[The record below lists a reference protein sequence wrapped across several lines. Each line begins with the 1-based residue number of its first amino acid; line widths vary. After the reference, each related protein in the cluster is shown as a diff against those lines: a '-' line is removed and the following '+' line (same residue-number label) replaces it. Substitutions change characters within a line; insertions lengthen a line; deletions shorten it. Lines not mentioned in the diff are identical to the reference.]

1 MAYKYVLFDLDGTLT
16 DPYEG
21 ISKSVQYSLESFGIE
36 EKDEDILKKFIGP
49 PLKESFMKFYGFDEE
64 KALKAVEKYRE
75 RYITTGVYENALID
89 GVKDTLAILKEKG
102 IRIFL
107 ATSKPQPLAEVILKH
122 FGITEYFDFIG
133 GADFNY
139 NRDEKWQVIEY
150 VFENSGIQDRENAL
164 MIGDRMH
171 DIIGAKKTGLKCLC
185 VLCGYGSREEFTE
198 YGADYIVETI
208 PDILNTVL

>member
-1 MAYKYVLFDLDGTLT
+1 MVYKYVLFDLDGTLT

-21 ISKSVQYSLESFGIE
+21 ISKSVKYALESFGIE
-36 EKDEDILKKFIGP
+36 ENDEEILKKFIGP
-49 PLKESFMKFYGFDEE
+49 PLKESFMKFYGFDED
-64 KALKAVEKYRE
+64 KAFEAVKKYRE
-75 RYITTGVYENALID
+75 RYITTGVYENAMID

-102 IRIFL
+102 IRIYL

-139 NRDEKWQVIEY
+139 SRDEKWQVIEY
-150 VFENSGIQDRENAL
+150 VFESAGIKDRENAI

-171 DIIGAKKTGLKCLC
+171 DIIGAKKTGIKSLC
-185 VLCGYGSREEFTE
+185 VLCGYGSREEFIE
-198 YGADYIVETI
+198 YGADYIAENI
-208 PDILNTVL
+208 SDILNFIL

>member
-89 GVKDTLAILKEKG
+89 GVKDTLAILKEKE
-102 IRIFL
+102 IRMFL

-208 PDILNTVL
+208 PDILNIVL

>member
-1 MAYKYVLFDLDGTLT
+1 MAYKYALFDLDGTLT

-21 ISKSVQYSLESFGIE
+21 ISKSVIYSLQSFGIE
-36 EKDEDILKKFIGP
+36 ENDEAMLKMFIGP

-89 GVKDTLAILKEKG
+89 GVKETLALLKEKG
-102 IRIFL
+102 IKIFL
-107 ATSKPQPLAEVILKH
+107 ATSKPQPLAEVILDH
-122 FGITEYFDFIG
+122 FGITDYFDFIG

-139 NRDEKWQVIEY
+139 NRDEKWQVLEY
-150 VFENSGIQDRENAL
+150 VFENAGIKDRENAL

-171 DIIGAKKTGLKCLC
+171 DIIGAKKTGIKCLC
-185 VLCGYGSREEFTE
+185 VLCGYGDREEFNQ

-208 PDILNTVL
+208 PDIVSYIL

>member
-36 EKDEDILKKFIGP
+36 EKDEEILKKFIGP

-75 RYITTGVYENALID
+75 RYITIGVYENALID

-208 PDILNTVL
+208 PDILNIVL

>member
-1 MAYKYVLFDLDGTLT
+1 MVYKYVLFDLDGTLT

-150 VFENSGIQDRENAL
+150 VFENSGIQDKENAL

-208 PDILNTVL
+208 PDILNIVL

>member
-21 ISKSVQYSLESFGIE
+21 ISKSVQYSLSSFGIE
-36 EKDEDILKKFIGP
+36 ETNEEILKKFIGP
-49 PLKESFMKFYGFDEE
+49 PLKESFMRFYGFDEE
-64 KALKAVEKYRE
+64 KALRAVEKYRE

-89 GVKDTLAILKEKG
+89 GVKETLGLLKENGVKLY
-102 IRIFL
+102 L

-150 VFENSGIQDRENAL
+150 VFENSGIRDRENAL

-171 DIIGAKKTGLKCLC
+171 DIIGAKRTGIKCLC

-198 YGADYIVETI
+198 YGADYITDTI
-208 PDILNTVL
+208 PDILKFVI

>member
-1 MAYKYVLFDLDGTLT
+1 MAYKYILFDLDGTLT

-21 ISKSVQYSLESFGIE
+21 ISKSVQYSLSSFGIE
-36 EKDEDILKKFIGP
+36 ETDEEILKKFIGP

-102 IRIFL
+102 IRIYL

-150 VFENSGIQDRENAL
+150 VFENSGVQDRENAL

-171 DIIGAKKTGLKCLC
+171 DIIGAKKTGIKCLC

-198 YGADYIVETI
+198 YGADYVVETI
-208 PDILNTVL
+208 PDILNIVL

>member
-208 PDILNTVL
+208 PDILNIVL

>member
-36 EKDEDILKKFIGP
+36 EKDEEILKKFIGP

-208 PDILNTVL
+208 PDILNIVL

>member
-1 MAYKYVLFDLDGTLT
+1 MAYKYALFDLDGTLT

-21 ISKSVQYSLESFGIE
+21 ISKSVIYSLKSFGIE
-36 EKDEDILKKFIGP
+36 ESDKATLKKFIGP
-49 PLKESFMKFYGFDEE
+49 PLKESFMRFYGFSEE
-64 KALKAVEKYRE
+64 KAQKAVEKYRE
-75 RYITTGVYENALID
+75 RYIATGVYENALID
-89 GVKDTLAILKEKG
+89 GVRETLSLLKENG
-102 IRIFL
+102 IKVYL
-107 ATSKPQPLAEVILKH
+107 ATSKPQPLAEVILDH

-150 VFENSGIQDRENAL
+150 VFENAKIKDRENAL

-171 DIIGAKKTGLKCLC
+171 DILGAKRTGIKCLC
-185 VLCGYGSREEFTE
+185 VLCGYGSREEFDE

-208 PDILNTVL
+208 PDILPYIL

>member
-1 MAYKYVLFDLDGTLT
+1 MAYKYALFDLDGTLT

-21 ISKSVQYSLESFGIE
+21 ISKSVIYSLQSFGIE
-36 EKDEDILKKFIGP
+36 ESDELVLKKFIGP
-49 PLKESFMKFYGFDEE
+49 PLKESFMKFYGFDEK

-75 RYITTGVYENALID
+75 RYIATGVYENALID
-89 GVKDTLAILKEKG
+89 GVKETLSALKDKG
-102 IRIFL
+102 VRIFL
-107 ATSKPQPLAEVILKH
+107 ATSKPQPLAEVILEH

-150 VFENSGIQDRENAL
+150 VFENAGIKDRENAL

-171 DIIGAKKTGLKCLC
+171 DIIGAKKTGIKSLC
-185 VLCGYGSREEFTE
+185 VLCGYGSREEFIE
-198 YGADYIVETI
+198 YGADYIVNTI
-208 PDILNTVL
+208 RDILSYII

>member
-107 ATSKPQPLAEVILKH
+107 ATSKPQPLAEIILKH
-122 FGITEYFDFIG
+122 FGISEYFDFIG

-150 VFENSGIQDRENAL
+150 VFENSGIKDRENAL

-208 PDILNTVL
+208 PDILNIVL

>member
-1 MAYKYVLFDLDGTLT
+1 
-16 DPYEG
+16 
-21 ISKSVQYSLESFGIE
+21 
-36 EKDEDILKKFIGP
+36 
-49 PLKESFMKFYGFDEE
+49 MKFYGFDEE

-75 RYITTGVYENALID
+75 RYITIGVYENALID

-208 PDILNTVL
+208 PDILNIVL

>member
-1 MAYKYVLFDLDGTLT
+1 MVYIDQSPTFKA
-16 DPYEG
+16 
-21 ISKSVQYSLESFGIE
+21 SVSVF
-36 EKDEDILKKFIGP
+36 
-49 PLKESFMKFYGFDEE
+49 
-64 KALKAVEKYRE
+64 
-75 RYITTGVYENALID
+75 
-89 GVKDTLAILKEKG
+89 
-102 IRIFL
+102 
-107 ATSKPQPLAEVILKH
+107 
-122 FGITEYFDFIG
+122 TEYFDFIG

-208 PDILNTVL
+208 PDILNIVL